1 MLNNY
6 LFYFNSQISNNK
18 FKNIIFFNIYNI
30 IMNIQ
35 TNDKIRIQYGDN
47 ELIFVNLEEALKE
60 FNEENLNKIVK
71 NVFAIIEN
79 DKMKTEE
86 YHEIWKTQMDL
97 LKQDFSFTV
106 QEGHIIFRLG
116 NSAVHRKNDVLMEI
130 LKKYV
135 DYVFEKKNTEQEGFK
150 MIKSKKNKHFKELE
164 SKGGIKESDIDT
176 LVSKEH
182 NINNLLTLIGNNR
195 QQNIIKFK

>member
-6 LFYFNSQISNNK
+6 LFYFNLQISNNK
-18 FKNIIFFNIYNI
+18 FKNSIFFNIYNI

-35 TNDKIRIQYGDN
+35 TN
-47 ELIFVNLEEALKE
+47 E
-60 FNEENLNKIVK
+60 
-71 NVFAIIEN
+71 
-79 DKMKTEE
+79 
-86 YHEIWKTQMDL
+86 
-97 LKQDFSFTV
+97 
-106 QEGHIIFRLG
+106 
-116 NSAVHRKNDVLMEI
+116 VLMEI

-195 QQNIIKFK
+195 QQNSIKFK